1 MYLFEKVWCALH
13 NKPFPEGGPAVGCNY
28 KDIFGDY

>member
-13 NKPFPEGGPAVGCNY
+13 NNKPFPEGLAVGCNY

>member
-13 NKPFPEGGPAVGCNY
+13 NKLFPEGPAVGCNY